1 MHAQQLP
8 APPKVEVIAALGDA
22 IPLRNTLSAEQL
34 QLLAFCAANS
44 LFRYRDL
51 FLGLGMTVSRKYV
64 PTVPCYLGSLTP
76 RLQRSEQFG
85 FQPQHHRQRH
95 HCISIASEHYQLSP
109 LASMA
114 TNTRT

>member
-1 MHAQQLP
+1 MRAQQLP

-51 FLGLGMTVSRKYV
+51 FLGLDMTVSRKYV

-76 RLQRSEQFG
+76 RLQRMNNLYSNHNITTSATTVS
-85 FQPQHHRQRH
+85 PSLVNT
-95 HCISIASEHYQLSP
+95 IS
-109 LASMA
+109 
-114 TNTRT
+114 